1 MAFSKN
7 RRLAQIISDTDG
19 NLSVLGITVPTQ
31 SASDND
37 TSAAS
42 TAYVTTAV
50 ANVETSLIDSA
61 PDTLNTLNEIA
72 AALND
77 EANFGTTVTNSIAAK
92 LPLGGGTM
100 TGNIAHASDFTLDIG
115 GDLTLDADGGDIK
128 ISDGGTQYGL
138 IANSSTDLIVQSTV
152 SDKDIIF
159 RGNDSGSTVVAMTLD
174 MSEAGK
180 AIFNA
185 GGLFGSHTRVNG
197 DFSVSAS
204 SGEDRFAILP
214 QSTGSGTILMSGN
227 EALTGYEP
235 LTVDFEDLKL
245 RTSGT
250 ERMRINTSGRMGI
263 ATSTNHAG
271 SALGYMLTIDSA
283 GASGSILEAHRTGN
297 SRLEIYQ
304 NSTGGNY
311 IDSLGTTAFT
321 AFATGGT
328 ERMRINS
335 SGNLK
340 FTSKTTNFDGPGFTY
355 HTNNYLYLR
364 GGSAG
369 LILSDDSG
377 INTVQIIDGSS
388 GYINFETGDGSS
400 RMRITA
406 DGKVGINTT
415 APSHQLHIKGPSSAY
430 ASMRIES
437 TSTGHGSIINL
448 GDSSDDDYGQ
458 IVQFA
463 SSAGEGGR
471 MRFIAGGT
479 ETLNLKGGSVGI
491 GTSSPSSILH
501 IEGDTNS
508 YATAP
513 VLYMGSTSGAN
524 AAVRDW
530 AIGPAD
536 DSYGNFH
543 IFRGTSTGSNAVGNE
558 GRVFTISSAGNVG
571 IGTSSP
577 NAKLNVAGTIRAENE
592 RFLSGRE
599 NAAAPAYAFHDD
611 ADTGMFN
618 VASNI
623 LCFSTSGTERMRID
637 SSGNV
642 GIGIDGNNPSKLG
655 LTGSSAGKVLH
666 IGGDD
671 CQVRLANSIIHHD
684 NSGLTQLTIRNN
696 YGATSASATMRLEAG
711 SIYFS
716 TGTSFTERLRINHL
730 GRQVYNASAT
740 ANAHGNFVGEVGS
753 GYKALA
759 FERTVGGGEVGSIVA
774 NSGSTSYYTTS
785 DYRLKENVNYTWDAT
800 ERLKQLK
807 PARFNYIADDSNTL
821 VDGFLA
827 HEVSSIVPEAILGEK
842 DAVNDDGNPEYQGID
857 HSKLVPLLV
866 KTIQELEERLSVL
879 ENK

>member
-138 IANSSTDLIVQSTV
+138 IANSSSDLIVQSTV
-152 SDKDIIF
+152 SNKDIIF
-159 RGNDSGSTVVAMTLD
+159 RGNDGGSTVVAMTLD

-245 RTSGT
+245 RTFGT
-250 ERMRINTSGRMGI
+250 ERMRIDTSGKVGI

-328 ERMRINS
+328 ERMRITAD
-335 SGNLK
+335 GNLK
-340 FTSKTTNFDGPGFTY
+340 FTGKTTNFDGPGFTY

-369 LILSDDSG
+369 TIISDDSG

-430 ASMRIES
+430 GAMRIES
-437 TSTGHGSIINL
+437 TSTGHGAIINL
-448 GDSSDDDYGQ
+448 GDSTDEDYGQ

-479 ETLNLKGGSVGI
+479 ETLNLRGGKVGI
-491 GTSSPSSILH
+491 GTTSPDVKLDVRGEIAVGYDATYGLRFYNQGRSNWSSIGNFATDTTADLSFKTGGGLAMTMTHNKDVGIGITVPSFRQHVYHPTTNVVSRFESGDQQVWIDLH
-501 IEGDTNS
+501 DNNS
-508 YATAP
+508 GNY
-513 VLYMGSTSGAN
+513 GALLGHDAAADILFMVAD
-524 AAVRDW
+524 AAVTKRFVIDN
-530 AIGPAD
+530 
-536 DSYGNFH
+536 S
-543 IFRGTSTGSNAVGNE
+543 
-558 GRVFTISSAGNVG
+558 GNVG
-571 IGTSSP
+571 IGT
-577 NAKLNVAGTIRAENE
+577 
-592 RFLSGRE
+592 
-599 NAAAPAYAFHDD
+599 D
-611 ADTGMFN
+611 
-618 VASNI
+618 
-623 LCFSTSGTERMRID
+623 
-637 SSGNV
+637 
-642 GIGIDGNNPSKLG
+642 NPSKLG
-655 LTGSSAGKVLH
+655 LTGSSAGKVLELS
-666 IGGDD
+666 GDD

-759 FERTVGGGEVGSIVA
+759 FERTVGGGEVGSVVA